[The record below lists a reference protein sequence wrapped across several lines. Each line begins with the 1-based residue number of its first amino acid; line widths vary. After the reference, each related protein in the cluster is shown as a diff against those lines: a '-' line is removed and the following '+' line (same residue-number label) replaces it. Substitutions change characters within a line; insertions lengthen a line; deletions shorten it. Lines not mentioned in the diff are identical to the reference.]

1 MESRDE
7 IVVLHV
13 DDGSAFVETASQLLA
28 REDERLVVETATSA
42 AAALDVLAEIDVDC
56 IVSDYEMPD
65 CDGIA
70 FLEAVRAEYD
80 DLPFIL
86 FTGKGS
92 EEIASDAISAGV
104 TDYLQKGAGTSQ
116 YAVLANRVTN
126 AVATARSR
134 DRAATMHRM
143 QKVLRD
149 VNQRLVRAE
158 SRAQIEADV
167 CTVISRIEPYGLV
180 WIGAPAGGIVTV
192 RASAGPATD
201 YLDAL
206 TVEIDDAAPAVEPTA
221 QALGG
226 ATSVVVQSIPD
237 DPAPESWEALA
248 REHGLRGVVTVP
260 LVHDGRQFGA
270 LSVYSDQPAFFDQRE
285 HSLLAELG
293 EDVAHAI
300 HRAENERELRDKQ
313 ADLRVYERAVASS
326 SDLLAGIDTDY
337 TLIFA
342 NERYREF
349 HGISE
354 DAVGEIPLP
363 DALGEVWSEQIKARE
378 DRVLDGAILNYE
390 VTRTGPDGDERTFS
404 VRDYPLKDRDGT
416 ILGVVGAM
424 RDITPRKIAERE
436 LKRYK
441 ERYDLAVE
449 AAEIGIWDWD
459 IRTDEVQFNEQWA
472 TMLGYSIAEIDDTLD
487 AWEQRV
493 HPEDLPDVTAAL
505 DAHLAGET
513 DRYESEHRMRTAGGA
528 WKWVQDIGRV
538 TRRDEDGDPLR
549 AVGVHIDVDDRV
561 G

>member
-1 MESRDE
+1 MEPQDE
-7 IVVLHV
+7 IIVLHV

-28 REDERLVVETATSA
+28 RADDRLVVETATSA
-42 AAALDVLAEIDVDC
+42 AAALDVLAEIDIDC

-65 CDGIA
+65 CDGIGL
-70 FLEAVRAEYD
+70 LEAVRRD
-80 DLPFIL
+80 HGDLPFIL

-92 EEIASDAISAGV
+92 EEIASEAISAGV
-104 TDYLQKGAGTSQ
+104 TDYLQKGSDTSQ

-167 CTVISRIEPYGLV
+167 CAVISQIDPYRLV
-180 WIGAPAGGIVTV
+180 WIGAPTEGIVEV
-192 RASAGPATD
+192 QASSGDATG

-206 TVEIDDAAPAVEPTA
+206 TVEVDDGTPAVEPTA
-221 QALGG
+221 QALDGVDR
-226 ATSVVVQSIPD
+226 AVVKSIPD
-237 DPAPESWEALA
+237 DPAPESWEAAA
-248 REHGLRGVVTVP
+248 RDHGLRGVVTVP
-260 LVHDGRQFGA
+260 LVHEDRQFGA
-270 LSVYSDQPAFFDQRE
+270 LSVYSDRPAFFDQRE
-285 HSLLAELG
+285 RSLLAELG
-293 EDVAHAI
+293 EDIAHAI
-300 HRAENERELRDKQ
+300 HRAENERELRESR
-313 ADLRVYERAVASS
+313 ADLRVYERAVESS

-354 DAVGEIPLP
+354 DEIGEISLP
-363 DALGEVWSEQIKARE
+363 DVLGEVWSEQIENRE
-378 DRVLDGAILNYE
+378 DRVLGGATLNYE
-390 VTRTGPDGDERTFS
+390 VSRTSPSGEERTFS

-424 RDITPRKIAERE
+424 RDITARKIAERE

-449 AAEIGIWDWD
+449 AAEIGIWDWNVQ
-459 IRTDEVQFNEQWA
+459 TDEVQFNEQWA
-472 TMLGYSIAEIDDTLD
+472 AILGHSPTEIDDHLD

-493 HPEDLPDVTAAL
+493 HPDDLPDVTAAL
-505 DAHLAGET
+505 GAHLAGET
-513 DRYESEHRMRTAGGA
+513 DRYECEHRMRTADGS
-528 WKWVQDIGRV
+528 WKWIQDIGRV
-538 TRRDEDGDPLR
+538 TRRDEGGDPIR
-549 AVGVHIDVDDRV
+549 AVGVHIDIDDRV
-561 G
+561 S